1 MEYYAVLRVAL
12 ISFIKGFPPILA
24 VETARRSIPSSSRP
38 TFSEMEK
45 NCKNIPAGAAPPT
58 APAAAA

>member
-1 MEYYAVLRVAL
+1 VAL

-24 VETARRSIPSSSRP
+24 VETARRNIPSACRP
-38 TFSEMEK
+38 TFTEMEK
-45 NCKNIPAGAAPPT
+45 FCKNSPAAATPPAAP